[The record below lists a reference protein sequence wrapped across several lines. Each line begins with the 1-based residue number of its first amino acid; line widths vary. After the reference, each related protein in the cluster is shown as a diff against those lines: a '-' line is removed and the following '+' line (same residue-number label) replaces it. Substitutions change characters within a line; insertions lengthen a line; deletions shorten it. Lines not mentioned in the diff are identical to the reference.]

1 MSRITSLLTGF
12 LQNAIYLLPAIAI
25 SLSVHE
31 LCHGYTA
38 YRLGD
43 PTAKSQGRLTLNP
56 LAHMDP
62 LGTLCL
68 LLLGFGWAKPVPV
81 NPMYFRDRRKGMAL
95 TSAAGPAANLVLAF
109 FSLTAYILT
118 LPLTGNPVGNYL
130 SGFLIVLASINV
142 GLAVFNMLP
151 ISPLDGSK
159 ILYALLPERSYFQ
172 LLSYERYVQPLLFL
186 LLFTGL
192 LDRPLIFLRS
202 AIMGGMLTLL
212 QPLISLIG

>member
-109 FSLTAYILT
+109 PVILLFYLLVTPGIMDTPIPYGMAGLFFLFPIVFFVTLFWTRYKNRPDRLYIL
-118 LPLTGNPVGNYL
+118 LPLT
-130 SGFLIVLASINV
+130 IVIGGWIYAGLVFDADPLRDAQALA
-142 GLAVFNMLP
+142 
-151 ISPLDGSK
+151 
-159 ILYALLPERSYFQ
+159 Q
-172 LLSYERYVQPLLFL
+172 
-186 LLFTGL
+186 
-192 LDRPLIFLRS
+192 
-202 AIMGGMLTLL
+202 
-212 QPLISLIG
+212 